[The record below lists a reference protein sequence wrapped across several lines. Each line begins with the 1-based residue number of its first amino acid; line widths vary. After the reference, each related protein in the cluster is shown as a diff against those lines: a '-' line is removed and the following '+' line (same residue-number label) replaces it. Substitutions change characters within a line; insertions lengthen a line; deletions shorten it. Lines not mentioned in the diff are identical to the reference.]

1 MSKEFLG
8 DREHALEEVFFA
20 QQDQALLRRLR
31 EADATKSKKEALS
44 AASGIADDKVL
55 GELVALGVD
64 SAPVAALSLVPLVV
78 VAWADNQVDAKE
90 RDAVLAAAVE
100 SGVTEGGAGH
110 QLLDRW
116 LATRPPHN
124 LLVAWTDYIRAVSS
138 TMTEQS
144 RRDFKTDLM
153 GRARKVAEAAGGIL
167 GAGWK
172 ISPVEKDV
180 LARLEKA
187 FSA

>member
-31 EADATKSKKEALS
+31 EADAAKSKKEALS
-44 AASGIADDKVL
+44 TASGITDEKVL

-64 SAPVAALSLVPLVV
+64 SATVAALSLVPLVL
-78 VAWADNQVDAKE
+78 VAWADGELDAKE
-90 RDAVLAAAVE
+90 RGAVLAAAAE
-100 SGVTEGGAGH
+100 AGVTEGGAGH
-110 QLLDRW
+110 QLLGRW

-124 LLVAWTDYIRAVSS
+124 LLAAWTDYIRAVSS
-138 TMTEQS
+138 TMTEQG
-144 RRDFKTDLM
+144 RRDFKSDILD
-153 GRARKVAEAAGGIL
+153 RARKVAESAGGFL

-172 ISPVEKDV
+172 TSPVERDV

-187 FSA
+187 FAA